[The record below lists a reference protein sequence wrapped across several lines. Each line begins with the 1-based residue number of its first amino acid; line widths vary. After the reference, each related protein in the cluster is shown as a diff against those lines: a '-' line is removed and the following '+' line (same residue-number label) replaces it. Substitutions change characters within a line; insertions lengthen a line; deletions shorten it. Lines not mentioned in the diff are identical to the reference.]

1 MRLRHTRS
9 YVVALTAVALCA
21 AAVAAASL
29 TGSDGS
35 DAATAAQAR
44 SSTWELDPATGDLYA
59 AHDYGVLRLP
69 AGGTSWVRAAD
80 RLPKVAVFELSLT
93 GGKKGGDRTLYA
105 ATHGRGGYRIDLPK
119 R

>member
-35 DAATAAQAR
+35 DAGTAAQAR
-44 SSTWELDPATGDLYA
+44 SSTWSSIRPPATYA

-69 AGGTSWVRAAD
+69 AGGSSWVRAAD
-80 RLPKVAVFELSLT
+80 GLPKVAVFELSLT
-93 GGKKGGDRTLYA
+93 GGKKAGDRTLYA
-105 ATHGRGGYRIDLPK
+105 ATHGRGAYRIDLPK